1 MMTQKVSVAPKQP
14 APLNRYDAKLI
25 RFISIGVFGHAG
37 PRRPPTRASP
47 NRQCEI
53 DQLREHCKNQRKQ
66 PASCVHPQVGLIL
79 RSAGVI
85 AQTSDSRCHPTS
97 FFGTCK
103 TKLLAGNVRMD
114 GRRTRSLLASARIC
128 A

>member
-1 MMTQKVSVAPKQP
+1 MTQKVSVAPKQP

-66 PASCVHPQVGLIL
+66 PRVVCSSSSGTYPKVGG
-79 RSAGVI
+79 RHSADFGFKMS
-85 AQTSDSRCHPTS
+85 SD
-97 FFGTCK
+97 FF
-103 TKLLAGNVRMD
+103 LWHLQNEAAGRKCEN
-114 GRRTRSLLASARIC
+114 GRKKDSIPIGERKDLC
-128 A
+128 